1 VVALLVAACCLLM
14 THTRSR
20 ESGTSASAPVFAAMV
35 TLWND
40 IRLAYGRSP
49 LGFIN
54 PFLYQLQ
61 ARTPT
66 AFRDV
71 VTGNNVR
78 DSIHSVHLTHHPMSS
93 SVSRAVAWVAPSNPC
108 TVATTRT
115 PRPPVG

>member
-1 VVALLVAACCLLM
+1 MLIIVNLPYPPIYPP
-14 THTRSR
+14 HR

-40 IRLAYGRSP
+40 IRLAYGRPP

-61 ARTPT
+61 AQTPT

-78 DSIHSVHLTHHPMSS
+78 GRGRRFVMSCHVIQYSSLLPSS
-93 SVSRAVAWVAPSNPC
+93 SCMYSVYLSVYLSVYVELR
-108 TVATTRT
+108 R
-115 PRPPVG
+115 G

>member
-1 VVALLVAACCLLM
+1 
-14 THTRSR
+14 
-20 ESGTSASAPVFAAMV
+20 MV

-40 IRLAYGRSP
+40 IRLAYGRPP

-61 ARTPT
+61 AQTPT

-78 DSIHSVHLTHHPMSS
+78 GRVVAMSCHVMSYSTQVYCLHLHTCTLSICRSICLSIYLSVYVEL
-93 SVSRAVAWVAPSNPC
+93 RC
-108 TVATTRT
+108 
-115 PRPPVG
+115 G

>member
-1 VVALLVAACCLLM
+1 
-14 THTRSR
+14 
-20 ESGTSASAPVFAAMV
+20 MV

-40 IRLAYGRSP
+40 IRLAYGRPP

-61 ARTPT
+61 AQTPT

-78 DSIHSVHLTHHPMSS
+78 RVVMSYHVMSS
-93 SVSRAVAWVAPSNPC
+93 YSTCLLPSSSAC
-108 TVATTRT
+108 MHALCM
-115 PRPPVG
+115 